1 MKKQITTVCALL
13 LAWAISCPA
22 QEDEITEEWIR
33 EAFGL
38 DATTEIFYRAEDGE
52 ELEFE
57 EFAKLVMEG
66 KNFGKPMG
74 QEGPFVLTVSEPKPQ
89 REMPTSFPDLDM
101 ADLEGR
107 PVRSEDFLGR
117 ELLVNFFFAECAP
130 CVEETPAL
138 NEFARLNPGIA
149 VLAITF
155 DPVDVA
161 EQFVVDHGF
170 EWPIVPNGQEFIFG
184 AGVYAYPSYFL
195 LDKNGG
201 LLGVKMGGIGKP
213 VVTDPITVAD
223 VASLVESLRGSQ
235 AQQ

>member
-1 MKKQITTVCALL
+1 MKKQIAMICAVL
-13 LAWAISCPA
+13 LAWAMNSTA
-22 QEDEITEEWIR
+22 QEDAITEEWIR

-38 DATTEIFYRAEDGE
+38 DAGTEIFYRAEDGE
-52 ELEFE
+52 ALTFE

-74 QEGPFVLTVSEPKPQ
+74 QEGPFVLTVSEPEPQ
-89 REMPTSFPDLDM
+89 PEIPASFPDLDM

-138 NEFARLNPGIA
+138 NEFARRNPGLA

-161 EQFVVDHGF
+161 QQFVVDHGF
-170 EWPIVPNGQEFIFG
+170 EWPIVPNAQEFIFG
-184 AGVYAYPSYFL
+184 AGVYAFPSYFL
-195 LDKNGG
+195 LDKDGG
-201 LLGVKMGGIGKP
+201 LLGVKMGGIDKP
-213 VVTDPITVAD
+213 VLTAPVTVAD

-235 AQQ
+235 ARQ